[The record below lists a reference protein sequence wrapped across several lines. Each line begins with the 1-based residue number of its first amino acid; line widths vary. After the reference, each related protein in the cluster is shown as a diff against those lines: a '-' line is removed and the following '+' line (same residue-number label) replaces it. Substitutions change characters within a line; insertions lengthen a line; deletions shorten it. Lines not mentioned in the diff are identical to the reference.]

1 MGGWTGVGSGGGL
14 LAVENA
20 GQTSFEIGVSSGGA
34 YFHLRDFLVLDES
47 IFWIQIDSF
56 PAAPLH
62 QHLEDLPFLGDTTSN
77 QALLFSPSFAPA
89 PSEQPSWPQYTLPS
103 ANLSAPVA
111 PSSSNFTLLISP
123 TSSNLAA
130 VPQTGCRL
138 RTTLSSGN
146 QQGGGSW
153 LLDGNGW
160 RQQWLVDGLSPA
172 TNYTVFVIENNTT
185 VSGPIN
191 IVTKSAA
198 FPCALVHSLP
208 YCPSISYAV
217 PLVAPP
223 SPAVAYDATTLPGNI
238 SSTILEYM
246 TNFTT
251 TLSTFPCGRDMYSP
265 LQTCADCQTAY
276 RKWLCSV
283 SFPRC
288 SEESPSTSQSSQS
301 PAVSAL
307 VPQPANTTQRNPAI
321 PPLQTDY
328 TSLLPCLETCNAVD
342 RACPNFLGFKCPVVR
357 FNADKSYGVGFVDSG
372 EVGVQGQ
379 GSTGSAQDRWGNVW
393 CNGS

>member
-1 MGGWTGVGSGGGL
+1 MLPPSLLCLCLLSAGLVIAQATQTLSLNAVASITPTILPNPPTFSLPTSDQLAVSIAVCSGNTTTSLPRFFVTNDTSSGTPSSSGGKNVFEIGLNAGMGGWTGVGSGGGL

-20 GQTSFEIGVSSGGA
+20 GQTSFEIGVSSGST
-34 YFHLRDFLVLDES
+34 YFHFRYLFVLDES
-47 IFWIQIDSF
+47 IFWIQIDSSS
-56 PAAPLH
+56 ADLLH

-138 RTTLSSGN
+138 RATQSSGN

-153 LLDGNGW
+153 LLDSNGW

-191 IVTKSAA
+191 IVTKSGMPSG
-198 FPCALVHSLP
+198 FFICA
-208 YCPSISYAV
+208 
-217 PLVAPP
+217 
-223 SPAVAYDATTLPGNI
+223 SPHQ
-238 SSTILEYM
+238 
-246 TNFTT
+246 
-251 TLSTFPCGRDMYSP
+251 STFQRPSHVLLYTPSRTVRQY
-265 LQTCADCQTAY
+265 LT
-276 RKWLCSV
+276 
-283 SFPRC
+283 RC
-288 SEESPSTSQSSQS
+288 
-301 PAVSAL
+301 L
-307 VPQPANTTQRNPAI
+307 
-321 PPLQTDY
+321 
-328 TSLLPCLETCNAVD
+328 
-342 RACPNFLGFKCPVVR
+342 
-357 FNADKSYGVGFVDSG
+357 
-372 EVGVQGQ
+372 
-379 GSTGSAQDRWGNVW
+379 W
-393 CNGS
+393 